1 MKSVQ
6 TLFVAGLTALLLS
19 TVAACSAKKEQPL
32 PPRPVLS
39 MVVEPV
45 FSQAV
50 KITGFVAP
58 RYTTDLAFRVAG
70 RLTERPVHVGDILQ
84 KNQTVATI
92 DTVRLDLAV
101 KSASADLAS
110 AQAQLTNAR
119 TVADRQRALLAANA
133 TSQATVDTAEQSLA
147 AAEASVVRAEATLKK
162 ANDQLGYAVLKT
174 EFAGVVTAT
183 NAEVG
188 QVVSTG
194 QSVITVARSDVR
206 EAVIDM
212 RDDEAQRLRAGQP
225 FDVALQLDPSIT
237 VTGKVREIAPQ
248 ADAATRTQRIRIS
261 LDTPPDSFRL
271 GTTIVA
277 SPAAGEVDRLLIPA
291 TALLQTDGKS
301 FVWVV
306 EGTADRLT
314 VAQRAVEAVEAT
326 NQRFEIRSGL
336 TRGTRIVTAGVHTL
350 ESGQI
355 VRLYGSHE

>member
-1 MKSVQ
+1 MKRVRIV
-6 TLFVAGLTALLLS
+6 LLAG
-19 TVAACSAKKEQPL
+19 VAALSLTVTACSSKKEEAL

-39 MVVEPV
+39 VVVEPV
-45 FSQAV
+45 FSHSV
-50 KITGFVAP
+50 KTVGFVAP

-70 RLTERPVHVGDILQ
+70 RLTDRPVHVGDILQ
-84 KNQTVATI
+84 PNQTVATI

-101 KSASADLAS
+101 KSASADVAS
-110 AQAQLTNAR
+110 AEAQLTNAR
-119 TVADRQRALLAANA
+119 TNADRQRALLAANA
-133 TSQATVDTAEQSLA
+133 TAQATVDTAEQTLA
-147 AAEASVVRAEATLKK
+147 AAQASVVRAEAALRK
-162 ANDQLGYAVLKT
+162 ANDQLGYAVLKS

-194 QSVITVARSDVR
+194 QSVVTVARSDVR

-212 RDDEAQRLRAGQP
+212 PHDEVQRLRAGQH
-225 FDVALQLDPSIT
+225 FDVALQLDPEIK

-248 ADAATRTQRIRIS
+248 ADSATRTQRIRIS
-261 LDTPPDSFRL
+261 LDNPPDSFRL

-277 SPAAGEVDRLLIPA
+277 SPAADEVDRLIIPA
-291 TALLQTDGKS
+291 TALLQKDGKS

-306 EGTADRLT
+306 EPKDGKLA
-314 VAQRAVEAVEAT
+314 VALREVEAVEAG

-350 ESGQI
+350 EPGQI